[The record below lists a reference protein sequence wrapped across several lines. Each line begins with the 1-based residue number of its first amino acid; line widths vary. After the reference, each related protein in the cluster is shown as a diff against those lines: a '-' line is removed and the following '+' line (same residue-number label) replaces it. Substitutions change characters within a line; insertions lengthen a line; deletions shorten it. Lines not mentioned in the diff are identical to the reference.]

1 MHNQRMLVGERCFT
15 FDKLNSV
22 SFQLVEDDLR
32 FVGLDLSASLHQF
45 LHRQILVMASPIG
58 LPMIES
64 GKVENR
70 FAQRFAGDGSM
81 MNANAANA
89 ASAIDNSDSLA
100 KLGALD
106 CGFLPRRTGADNCH
120 IVLSIHRAI
129 ASHTETESIL
139 TVLCRADQFPAHEKQ
154 IGLL

>member
-15 FDKLNSV
+15 FDEVNSV

-32 FVGLDLSASLHQF
+32 FIGLDLGASLHQF
-45 LHRQILVMASPIG
+45 LHRQILMMASPIS

-70 FAQRFAGDGSM
+70 FAQRFAGNGSV

-89 ASAIDNSDSLA
+89 VSAIDNRDSLA
-100 KLGALD
+100 KFGALD
-106 CGFLPRRTGADNCH
+106 CGFLPRRTRADNCH
-120 IVLSIHRAI
+120 VILSIHRAI
-129 ASHTETESIL
+129 ASHTETGSTL
-139 TVLCRADQFPAHEKQ
+139 AVLRRNDLFLAS
-154 IGLL
+154 

>member
-1 MHNQRMLVGERCFT
+1 MHNQRMLVGKRCCT

-45 LHRQILVMASPIG
+45 LHRQILMMASPIG

-64 GKVENR
+64 GKVEYR
-70 FAQRFAGDGSM
+70 FAQRFTRDRSM
-81 MNANAANA
+81 MNANAADA
-89 ASAIDNSDSLA
+89 TGAIDNRHSLA

-106 CGFLPRRTGADNCH
+106 CGLLPSRAGADNCH
-120 IVLSIHRAI
+120 IVLSTHGTIS
-129 ASHTETESIL
+129 SHTETGCTL
-139 TVLCRADQFPAHEKQ
+139 AVLRCADQFSAS
-154 IGLL
+154 